1 MLKRLGARPWYC
13 DKINGFSL
21 PSHTNLS
28 PLQSSKVIADLF
40 SQISQEYPPMDITTL
55 PHRISWI
62 LQTTPKS
69 QVKLSHKTT
78 TLSPQ
83 DWSFPS
89 H

>member
-40 SQISQEYPPMDITTL
+40 SQISQEYPPMDITTV
-55 PHRISWI
+55 PHRVKDKLDTTDNPPEISEHEVYANI
-62 LQTTPKS
+62 QK
-69 QVKLSHKTT
+69 V
-78 TLSPQ
+78 
-83 DWSFPS
+83 
-89 H
+89 